1 MQAEQL
7 TGIYRNILS
16 NQHESYSF
24 GQTNMLFFGN
34 VDFFLCTFENMD
46 AYQSSLFHCYLFFF
60 KDQKV
65 GELLCSPSF
74 FIIKKI
80 Y

>member
-34 VDFFLCTFENMD
+34 VD
-46 AYQSSLFHCYLFFF
+46 LFFF
-60 KDQKV
+60 ALLKIWMLISHHYSIV
-65 GELLCSPSF
+65 FFLENAGELR
-74 FIIKKI
+74 FIPLRRKMG
-80 Y
+80 